1 MGQKFNWIH
10 ELDEA
15 ENTKDD
21 KDSQQDFETIEN
33 MKLENMDQ
41 NGL

>member
-33 MKLENMDQ
+33 MDQ